1 MMVSLVVPLKWGK
14 NDYKLTIDAATV
26 TATSLMEQVQR
37 LTAVHPANQK
47 LLAKKGGWKGV
58 LTTTTTI
65 KIKPAKTTITLMGTA
80 TETIHATATA
90 AAAPA
95 ITFDEDISPKARA
108 ELEHQENAQMLAEAE
123 GNIPALQV
131 LPTRR
136 DDGKSMAYRY
146 NYFVTGE
153 PQQSIEN
160 LLRKQRESGHPARIQ
175 GEVQMTIGVE
185 LGKAMVTTVTV
196 FRSGTLVNGRD
207 DGKIQMW
214 RHGDR
219 VCEVC
224 QDQYMNPP
232 RPVTCSTVVDQGNVL
247 VTGGSGVLK
256 CWSDEGELQHVV
268 RAPPGT
274 DPHSLTSIGNGGFAV
289 TFVQARPFDPNQFR
303 LVPQNEDQRA
313 RRAAAVLERQRQQ
326 ERFDR
331 IATAVTVVV
340 NHQPMTLAPWETRNG
355 PPPSVTALAFMAVEQ
370 VLVVGDAEGSIRC
383 WAQTQ
388 HGVFQPNKLLQLE
401 CTTTTET
408 NEESGVAIIGL
419 ETIHSKQTTLLAMAT
434 ALIRVAPG
442 SSPGRLA
449 GHQVNRFLPIPKAGV
464 VVVLDVVQETILCHL
479 DGHTDLVRV
488 MCSLPNGELLTSG
501 GKKDATCKLWNLTP
515 FITKEVENEEAEQED
530 AAFLRAL
537 ALSKGE
543 EKEQK
548 EQPPL
553 DPPELGSN
561 QVPTHRKIEPGY
573 IFDACV
579 LPDQKSG
586 SSCYAL
592 GVARYNTVIVSL

>member
-1 MMVSLVVPLKWGK
+1 MTSLVPLKWGK
-14 NDYKLTIDAATV
+14 NDYQLTLDSTV
-26 TATSLMEQVQR
+26 TATSLMDEVQR
-37 LTAVHPANQK
+37 LTSVHTANQK

-65 KIKPAKTTITLMGTA
+65 KIKPGKTTITLMGTA

-136 DDGKSMAYRY
+136 DDGKAMSYRY

-153 PQQSIEN
+153 PQQSIED
-160 LLRKQRESGHPARIQ
+160 LLRIQRKSGQNQARIQ
-175 GEVQMTIGVE
+175 GQVQMTIGVE
-185 LGKAMVTTVTV
+185 LGKAMLTTVAV
-196 FRSGTLVNGRD
+196 FSSGTLVSGRD

-224 QDQYMNPP
+224 QDPHMNPP
-232 RPVTCSTVVDQGNVL
+232 RPITCSTVVDQGNVL

-274 DPHSLTSIGNGGFAV
+274 DPHSLTSIANGGFAV

-340 NHQPMTLAPWETRNG
+340 NHQPMTLSPWETRNG
-355 PPPSVTALAFMAVEQ
+355 PPPSVTALAYMSIEQ

-383 WAQTQ
+383 WTQTP

-408 NEESGVAIIGL
+408 NGESGVAIIGL
-419 ETIHSKQTTLLAMAT
+419 ETIQSKQTTLLAVAT

-464 VVVLDVVQETILCHL
+464 VVVLNVVHETILCHL

-488 MCSLPNGELLTSG
+488 MCSLPNGELLTAG
-501 GKKDATCKLWNLTP
+501 GKKDATCKLWNLNP
-515 FITKEVENEEAEQED
+515 FGTKVVENEEVEQED

-543 EKEQK
+543 EKEQ
-548 EQPPL
+548 PL
-553 DPPELGSN
+553 DPPELGS
-561 QVPTHRKIEPGY
+561 VPTHRKIEPGY

-586 SSCYAL
+586 STCYAIAC
-592 GVARYNTVIVSL
+592 ARYNTVCVSL